1 MSRAGPYSSTS
12 LGSPP
17 GQTKVWS
24 EYAHTYH
31 SSIPEPIQ
39 YRLWEN
45 GAQHFRDLCRA
56 RALSGLKR
64 EMRCLRGMRFF

>member
-1 MSRAGPYSSTS
+1 MIAQANT
-12 LGSPP
+12 
-17 GQTKVWS
+17 
-24 EYAHTYH
+24 HH